1 MGALMSKMWFMLF
14 PAAEYKIVVVGL
26 DNAGKTTT
34 LYKLHLGRWSPRTP
48 LLEATLRSL
57 FTRTLDSSL
66 TSWYDFFGL
75 EISAYTADSILDPK
89 SFLQYHTIV
98 LEFVDMSVWDL
109 GGQDRLRTSW
119 ATYYRGTHAV
129 IVVIDSTDRARI
141 SIMKD
146 ELFSLLPHEDLQSAV
161 ILVFANKQDLQD
173 AMTPAEITDA
183 LSLHSIK
190 KHDWHI
196 QACCA
201 VTGEGLYDGLGWIA
215 QRVTGKAP
223 S

>member
-34 LYKLHLGRWSPRTP
+34 LYKLHLGEVVTTHPTVGSNVEELVYKNIRFEDWELVLYQR
-48 LLEATLRSL
+48 
-57 FTRTLDSSL
+57 
-66 TSWYDFFGL
+66 GL

-119 ATYYRGTHAV
+119 ATCYRGTHAV

-201 VTGEGLYDGLGWIA
+201 VTGEGLYDGFWVGSH
-215 QRVTGKAP
+215 RE
-223 S
+223 